1 MQKASF
7 LKIFYLNAYWL
18 GLSVMWNG
26 LHVIILPAVL
36 LQFVAE
42 TQKNT
47 VLGLLTFAGLVIAMI
62 VQPVSGAISD
72 QWASRWGKR
81 RPLMTIG
88 TLFDFL
94 FLACLGWAGGLP
106 LIAVGYIGLQFS
118 SNIAH
123 GPVQGLLPDEIPPD
137 QYGAASG
144 MKNILDM
151 AGMVIA
157 SLVLGRL
164 VNPNTAHPIG
174 PVALIASLLAIE
186 AAITILLVHEK
197 PSLGLRK
204 DRPGL
209 STQLAGWRA
218 ALNVDFRANT
228 SYWWLIA
235 SRFVFLLGIYD
246 IQGFAQY
253 FIRDV
258 ISKENFVEL
267 TGNLLAVIT
276 LGLIAFAILGGWL
289 GDRIGHRRVLALAAV
304 VGALGCLL
312 LLLARTPITLLLT
325 GSVVGAGIGLFLT
338 SNWALANE
346 LAPAG
351 EAGKYL
357 GLTNLAT
364 AGSGAVGRLGGP
376 LIDLLNNAH
385 PGANQGYVALFLF
398 GAVCTL
404 ASGILLKWVVMPAAR
419 RQQINARNAAT
430 GKKGSP
436 DL

>member
-1 MQKASF
+1 MKRASF
-7 LKIFYLNAYWL
+7 QKIVYLNAYWL

-47 VLGLLTFAGLVIAMI
+47 ALGLLTFAGLVIAMI
-62 VQPVSGAISD
+62 VQPISGAISD
-72 QWASRWGKR
+72 QWVSRWGRR
-81 RPLMTIG
+81 RPLMVFG

-94 FLACLGWAGGLP
+94 FLALLGWAGGLP
-106 LIAVGYIGLQFS
+106 MIAIGYIGLQFS

-123 GPVQGLLPDEIPPD
+123 GPTQGLLPDEVPPD
-137 QYGAASG
+137 QLGAASSVKNLFDMGG
-144 MKNILDM
+144 ML
-151 AGMVIA
+151 IA

-164 VNPNTAHPIG
+164 VDPSSSRPAG
-174 PVALIASLLAIE
+174 PMALVAVLLAAG
-186 AAITILLVHEK
+186 AAVTILKVREK
-197 PSLGLRK
+197 PSTGLA
-204 DRPGL
+204 RPAGSKGIRGQL
-209 STQLAGWRA
+209 SGWRES
-218 ALNVDFRANT
+218 LRVDVRANT

-235 SRFVFLLGIYD
+235 SRFAFLLGIYD
-246 IQGFAQY
+246 IQAFAQY
-253 FIRDV
+253 FVRDV
-258 ISKENFVEL
+258 ISKENSVEL
-267 TGNLLAVIT
+267 TGNLLAAIT
-276 LGLIAFAILGGWL
+276 LGLIAFAIAGGWL
-289 GDRIGHRRVLALAAV
+289 GDRIGHKRTLALAAV
-304 VGALGCLL
+304 VGSIGCLL
-312 LLLARTPITLLLT
+312 LLLARSPSTLLIF

-364 AGSGAVGRLGGP
+364 AGSGAIGRLGGP

-404 ASGILLKWVVMPAAR
+404 ASGVILRRVVTKVESEAVAGTRMKAE
-419 RQQINARNAAT
+419 
-430 GKKGSP
+430 G
-436 DL
+436 